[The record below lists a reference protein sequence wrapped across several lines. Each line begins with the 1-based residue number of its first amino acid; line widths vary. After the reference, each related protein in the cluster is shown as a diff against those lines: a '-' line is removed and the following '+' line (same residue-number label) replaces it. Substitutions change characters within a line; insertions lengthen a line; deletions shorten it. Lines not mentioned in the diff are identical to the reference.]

1 MHEEYLALY
10 IEKMQAMD
18 PIYLG
23 GTALVA
29 ILFLGIII
37 SAFNKM
43 GKKSSARKV
52 APNII
57 VKQLQVAPLGKG
69 VQLKLENK
77 GEIARVIDVKVL
89 KRDDIIITQAYKD
102 FIFEKDKIY
111 QIFFEAEGRNRA
123 DNGFDMLLE
132 YADSLGNAYKQQI
145 HVEKERNQA
154 DKPKLV
160 KLV

>member
-1 MHEEYLALY
+1 
-10 IEKMQAMD
+10 MQEMD
-18 PIYLG
+18 PVYLG
-23 GTALVA
+23 LTALVA
-29 ILFLGIII
+29 LLLLGIII
-37 SAFNKM
+37 SVSNKVS
-43 GKKSSARKV
+43 KKSSAKKV
-52 APNII
+52 APNIM

-77 GEIARVIDVKVL
+77 GEIARVVDVKVL

-111 QIFFEAEGRNRA
+111 QVFFEAEGRNRA

-132 YADSLGNAYKQQI
+132 YTDSLGNAYKQQI

>member
-1 MHEEYLALY
+1 MLEEYLNDY
-10 IEKMQAMD
+10 IAKVQEMD

-23 GTALVA
+23 LTALAVLL
-29 ILFLGIII
+29 ILGIII
-37 SAFNKM
+37 SAFNKIS
-43 GKKSSARKV
+43 KKSSARKV
-52 APNII
+52 APKIS

-69 VQLKLENK
+69 VQLKLENH
-77 GEIARVIDVKVL
+77 GEIARITDVKVL
-89 KRDDIIITQAYKD
+89 NRKDIIITQAYKD

-111 QIFFEAEGRNRA
+111 QVFFEAEGRNRA
-123 DNGFDMLLE
+123 DNGFDMVLE